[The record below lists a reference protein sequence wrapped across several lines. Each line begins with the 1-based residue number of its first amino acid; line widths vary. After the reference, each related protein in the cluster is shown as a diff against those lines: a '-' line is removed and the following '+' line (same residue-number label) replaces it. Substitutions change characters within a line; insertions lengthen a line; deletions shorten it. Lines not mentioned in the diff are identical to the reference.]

1 MKTKYILE
9 ELREAAAGFG
19 LEVRME
25 KGNFRGGRCKI
36 ADEEII
42 VLNKQHLPEEQLVVL
57 ANSLRG
63 LPIDDIFLKP
73 SVRAAVEE
81 IWRQREPAELYEADD
96 TE

>member
-1 MKTKYILE
+1 MKTKHILE

-36 ADEEII
+36 AEKEVI
-42 VLNKQHLPEEQLVVL
+42 VLNKRHLPEEQLVVL

-63 LPIDDIFLKP
+63 LPIDDIFLRP

-81 IWRQREPAELYEADD
+81 IWRQHEPVELYEADD
-96 TE
+96 TD